1 MYIWSKYIPTY
12 MYMYMSLHMEM
23 YLSIGLIKHV
33 ASIEHTLTKTWKNR
47 EVTLIPFLEFLI

>member
-1 MYIWSKYIPTY
+1 MYILSKYIPT
-12 MYMYMSLHMEM
+12 YMYMSLHMEM

-47 EVTLIPFLEFLI
+47 EVT